1 MGIEQIVEVP
11 ANGKLTIQL
20 PSSLKDKRVKLIIN
34 DIEDTLENKISLLK
48 TSCND
53 KDFFNDMEEANK
65 DFEFVE
71 SNIEER
77 LLIIK

>member
-1 MGIEQIVEVP
+1 MSIEQIVDVP

-20 PSSLKDKRVKLIIN
+20 PSSLKDRKRVKLIIN

-48 TSCND
+48 AACND
-53 KDFFNDMEEANK
+53 KDFLTDMQEVNK

-71 SNIEER
+71 SNNQFTNC
-77 LLIIK
+77 